1 MRTYAYHKKV
11 SGLKFQVAQPETLNN
26 KNFKQNL
33 KMENK
38 IFTISVYSEN
48 NVGLLNRISGIFLK
62 RHINILSLN
71 VSESEIENVS
81 RFIIVV
87 NTTEKWVHN
96 IVGQIEKQ
104 IEVIKAF
111 YHIDE
116 ETIFLESAIFK
127 IESSLLFDERQIQ
140 NIIKE
145 SHSEIVTVS
154 RDFFVISKSGKRSE
168 INDLYNKLK
177 PFGIMQFVRSGR
189 ISVSKEKMEIST
201 LLEELK
207 S

>member
-1 MRTYAYHKKV
+1 
-11 SGLKFQVAQPETLNN
+11 
-26 KNFKQNL
+26 
-33 KMENK
+33 MENK

-48 NVGLLNRISGIFLK
+48 NVGLLNRISVIFLK

-71 VSESEIENVS
+71 VSESEIEGVS
-81 RFIIVV
+81 RFIVV
-87 NTTEKWVHN
+87 VKTTEKWVQN

-111 YHIDE
+111 YHVDE

-127 IESSLLFDERQIQ
+127 IASNLLFDERQIQ

-154 RDFFVISKSGKRSE
+154 RDFFVISKTGKRAE
-168 INDLYNKLK
+168 ILDLYSKLK
-177 PFGIMQFVRSGR
+177 PYGIMQFVRSGR
-189 ISVSKEKMEIST
+189 ISVSKEKMEISA
-201 LLEELK
+201 LLESL
-207 S
+207 